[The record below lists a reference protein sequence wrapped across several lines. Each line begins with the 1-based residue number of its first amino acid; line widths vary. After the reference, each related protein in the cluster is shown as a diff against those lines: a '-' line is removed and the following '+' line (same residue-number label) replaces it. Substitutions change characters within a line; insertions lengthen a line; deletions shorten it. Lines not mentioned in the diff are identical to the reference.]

1 MTWHQTIIVGNLGR
15 DPEVRFFQDG
25 NSVCT
30 FRVAVNENWR
40 DRRTGERR
48 ERTTW
53 YQVSAWGLLGEAC
66 QRNLSRG
73 SRVMVI
79 GSVSVRSYLNRDG
92 QPAASLD
99 MRSREVR
106 FLDGRR
112 DPENSDR
119 GGRTDELSGYVRSDN
134 FGDGNSPSSKRKQ
147 TPEFNHTDEED
158 IYNKEVNDDNQSYG
172 SRYESVDDHQLN

>member
-25 NSVCT
+25 NSVCS
-30 FRVAVNENWR
+30 FGVAVNESWN

-53 YQVSAWGLLGEAC
+53 YQVSAWGALGEAC

-79 GSVSVRSYLNRDG
+79 GSVSVRAYTNREG

-112 DPENSDR
+112 DQDDHESGGRSGGHVGGGDR
-119 GGRTDELSGYVRSDN
+119 GGYSRDSFTPPARSGNTAQFERADDADVYIPEARE
-134 FGDGNSPSSKRKQ
+134 SSK
-147 TPEFNHTDEED
+147 TNEPEYED
-158 IYNKEVNDDNQSYG
+158 MDDIPF
-172 SRYESVDDHQLN
+172 

>member
-53 YQVSAWGLLGEAC
+53 YQVSAWGALGETC
-66 QRNLSRG
+66 QNNLSRG

-79 GSVSVRSYLNRDG
+79 GSVSVRSFLNREG

-112 DPENSDR
+112 EQDQFNRNAYPADDR
-119 GGRTDELSGYVRSDN
+119 TQSFPPPRNRESAAGMNDEERKGFYVDEQRDRLTPYGSDN
-134 FGDGNSPSSKRKQ
+134 EPID
-147 TPEFNHTDEED
+147 D
-158 IYNKEVNDDNQSYG
+158 IPFW
-172 SRYESVDDHQLN
+172 

>member
-25 NSVCT
+25 NSVCS
-30 FRVAVNENWR
+30 FGVAVNESWN

-53 YQVSAWGLLGEAC
+53 YQVSAWGALGEAC

-79 GSVSVRSYLNRDG
+79 GSVSVRAYLNRDG

-112 DPENSDR
+112 DQESYES
-119 GGRTDELSGYVRSDN
+119 GGRTGGYVSNDRAGNYRDSFAPPARGGTASNMSTVEGADVYIPEESESGNTFRS
-134 FGDGNSPSSKRKQ
+134 K
-147 TPEFNHTDEED
+147 
-158 IYNKEVNDDNQSYG
+158 
-172 SRYESVDDHQLN
+172 YESVDDIPF

>member
-119 GGRTDELSGYVRSDN
+119 GVRTGESSGYVGSDN
-134 FGDGNSPSSKRKQ
+134 LGDRIAPPKKRKQ
-147 TPEFNHTDEED
+147 SPDFNHTDEEE
-158 IYNKEVNDDNQSYG
+158 IYNKEVNDDNPSYG
-172 SRYESVDDHQLN
+172 SRYVPVDDQLFW